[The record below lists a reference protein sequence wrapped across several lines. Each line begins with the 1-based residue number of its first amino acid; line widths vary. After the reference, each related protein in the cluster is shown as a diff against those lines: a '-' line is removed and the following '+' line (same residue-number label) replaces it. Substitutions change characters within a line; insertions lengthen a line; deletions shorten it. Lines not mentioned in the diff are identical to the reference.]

1 MEETTV
7 EVILFLHKTNH
18 LPRIAH
24 ARNKGERRIVNRT
37 QRLLVDGYDA
47 QTRTAYEFSRM
58 FLHKSP
64 ADDSWKGIAKT
75 FWATTPVTRA
85 WPSS

>member
-64 ADDSWKGIAKT
+64 AEGYCQDVLGYN
-75 FWATTPVTRA
+75 
-85 WPSS
+85 PSDESLAE